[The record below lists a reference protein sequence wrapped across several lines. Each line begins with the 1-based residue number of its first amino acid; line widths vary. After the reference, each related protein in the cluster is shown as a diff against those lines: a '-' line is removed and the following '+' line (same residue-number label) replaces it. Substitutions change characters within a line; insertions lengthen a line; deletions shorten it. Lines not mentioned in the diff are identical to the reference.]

1 MTNLLVLKEYL
12 KGIYGKYEIY
22 ITPVVKFLLAFMTL
36 TMINGKLGYMS
47 RINSITVVLVAALLC
62 SFLPMNFMILVAALF
77 ILLHLYAFSA
87 ECAIVVLALFMIMF
101 LLYFRF
107 SPKDTMLVLL
117 TPLCCAFNIP
127 FVMPLSAGLVG
138 TPASAV
144 SVGCGVVIY
153 SILQYISESVGTLNS
168 MDAESAMQKYRY
180 VVDGLLNNKTML
192 VMVFAFAVTVLV
204 VYLIRRLSM
213 NHSWTVAVMSGM
225 LTAIAILLA
234 GDLMF
239 DTNISIVSMVIGS
252 ILSIVIVKLLQFFVF
267 NVDYSRTEYVQFED
281 DEYYYYVKA
290 VPKITVAKPS
300 KTVKKITTQKKN
312 AAPPRAT
319 GSVVKKTDKSGMKRV

>member
-22 ITPVVKFLLAFMTL
+22 ITPVAKFLLAFITIM
-36 TMINGKLGYMS
+36 MINGKLGYMS
-47 RINSITVVLVAALLC
+47 RLNSITVVLVAALLC
-62 SFLPMNFMILVAALF
+62 SFLPMNFMILIAAFF
-77 ILLHLYAFSA
+77 ILLHLYAFSI
-87 ECAIVVLALFMIMF
+87 ECAIVVFALFLGMF

-107 SPKDTMLVLL
+107 SPKDAVLVLL
-117 TPLCCAFNIP
+117 TPVSCAMNIP

-153 SILQYISESVGTLNS
+153 SILQYISESVATLNS
-168 MDAESAMQKYRY
+168 MDTENAMQKYRY

-192 VMVFAFAVTVLV
+192 VMVFAFAVTVLI
-204 VYLIRRLSM
+204 VYLLRRLSM
-213 NHSWTVAVMSGM
+213 NHSWTVAVISGT
-225 LTAIAILLA
+225 LAAIAILLA

-239 DTNISIVSMVIGS
+239 DTNISIFSTVIGA
-252 ILSIVIVKLLQFFVF
+252 IVSVALVKLLQFFVF

-300 KTVKKITTQKKN
+300 KTVKKITTQKKS
-312 AAPPRAT
+312 AVPPRTT
-319 GSVVKKTDKSGMKRV
+319 GSVVKKSDKSGMKRV